1 MDIDSR
7 FTTFLKQMF
16 RPRKARNARRA
27 RCDGSFRE
35 IADDCAISARRHF
48 PYCGN
53 ALEYQMCEKD
63 GRLRSIDPS
72 VSYLIKPTNKE
83 RL

>member
-1 MDIDSR
+1 M
-7 FTTFLKQMF
+7 
-16 RPRKARNARRA
+16 RA
-27 RCDGSFRE
+27 ATDATGRSGKSPSG
-35 IADDCAISARRHF
+35 CAISAHRHF